1 MKHFQNKRNPVLP
14 LEYHVPDSE
23 AHVMPDGTLYIY
35 GSFDDRED
43 VFCSEKYHV
52 VSTPDMEHWTIHDVS
67 FTGQQVPW
75 YNDPDA
81 PKYPGIDWSRP
92 TPFIRKMLEAAQ
104 ENGDDMKEK
113 FEKESEQEKPALLF
127 APDCLERD
135 GKYYLYFCMPD
146 DSEGVAVSDR
156 PEGPFADP
164 IQLPCGGI
172 DPAIFIDDDGQ
183 AYYYWGQLFS
193 HGVKLNADMVSFDP
207 EGIRDDLVTEEEHF
221 FHEGFSM
228 RKIGDTYYY
237 VYADMER
244 GKPTS
249 LGYSTGKSP
258 LGPFT
263 YRGIII
269 DNDGCDPASWNN
281 HGSIECVNGQ
291 WYVFYH
297 RCSRGVQQH
306 RRLCIEPITIHP
318 DGTIDEVKMTSQGAG
333 APFAPGETIYGYQAC
348 GLKGTVYIGA
358 EDAGRG
364 KNAVLPGT
372 ESSSGNMGHDACH
385 GEPAG
390 ITQRDHAASSAARI
404 HEYPEK
410 LTHIS
415 PGDEMIFRYVKND
428 APWSGIECTC
438 AGSGR
443 LQVLLDDVPAGT
455 IGMTGEAGK
464 IQTVSAGILASA
476 GTCELKLKAEE
487 ADGLEIMEV
496 VLK

>member
-52 VSTPDMEHWTIHDVS
+52 VSTPDMEHWTIHDIS

-92 TPFIRKMLEAAQ
+92 TPFIRKMLEAAR

-113 FEKESEQEKPALLF
+113 FEQEGEKDKPALLF

-164 IQLPCGGI
+164 VQLPCGGI
-172 DPAIFIDDDGQ
+172 DPAVFIDDDGQ

-193 HGVKLNADMVSFDP
+193 HGVRLNPDMVSFNP
-207 EGIRDDLVTEEEHF
+207 EGIRDDLVTEETHF
-221 FHEGFSM
+221 FHEGSSM

-269 DNDGCDPASWNN
+269 DNDGCDPCCKAIASWVPSRMRQRAV
-281 HGSIECVNGQ
+281 GI
-291 WYVFYH
+291 VFTH
-297 RCSRGVQQH
+297 
-306 RRLCIEPITIHP
+306 TAA
-318 DGTIDEVKMTSQGAG
+318 AG
-333 APFAPGETIYGYQAC
+333 ALRQH
-348 GLKGTVYIGA
+348 L
-358 EDAGRG
+358 
-364 KNAVLPGT
+364 
-372 ESSSGNMGHDACH
+372 
-385 GEPAG
+385 
-390 ITQRDHAASSAARI
+390 
-404 HEYPEK
+404 
-410 LTHIS
+410 
-415 PGDEMIFRYVKND
+415 
-428 APWSGIECTC
+428 
-438 AGSGR
+438 
-443 LQVLLDDVPAGT
+443 
-455 IGMTGEAGK
+455 
-464 IQTVSAGILASA
+464 
-476 GTCELKLKAEE
+476 
-487 ADGLEIMEV
+487 
-496 VLK
+496 

>member
-1 MKHFQNKRNPVLP
+1 MEYFKNMRNPVLP
-14 LEYHVPDSE
+14 LKYHVPDSE
-23 AHVMPDGTLYIY
+23 AHVMPDGKLYIY
-35 GSFDDRED
+35 GSFDDRGD

-52 VSTPDMEHWTIHDVS
+52 VSTPDMESWTIHEVS

-75 YNDPDA
+75 HNDPDA
-81 PKYPGIDWSRP
+81 PRYPGIDWSRP
-92 TPFIRKMLEAAQ
+92 TPFIRKMLESAR

-113 FEKESEQEKPALLF
+113 FEQEGEKEKPALLF
-127 APDCLERD
+127 APDCLQHG
-135 GKYYLYFCMPD
+135 GKYYLYFCMSD

-156 PEGPFADP
+156 PEGPFENSV
-164 IQLPCGGI
+164 QLPCGGI
-172 DPAIFIDDDGQ
+172 DPAVFIDDDGQ

-193 HGVKLNADMVSFDP
+193 HGVKLNADMVSFEP
-207 EGIRDDLVTEEEHF
+207 EGIRDNLVTEEEHF
-221 FHEGFSM
+221 FHEGSSM

-237 VYADMER
+237 VYTDMER

-281 HGSIECVNGQ
+281 HGSIECFNGQ

-297 RCSRGVQQH
+297 RCSRGVQQY
-306 RRLCIEPITIHP
+306 RRLCIEPIKINP

-358 EDAGRG
+358 DD
-364 KNAVLPGT
+364 NT
-372 ESSSGNMGHDACH
+372 DTYN
-385 GEPAG
+385 
-390 ITQRDHAASSAARI
+390 
-404 HEYPEK
+404 EK
-410 LTHIS
+410 LTNIS
-415 PGDEMIFRYVKND
+415 PGDEIIFRYVRND
-428 APWSGIECTC
+428 APWSEIVC
-438 AGSGR
+438 ACSGSGR
-443 LQVLLDDVPAGT
+443 LQTLLDDTAAGAIEITGETGRIRTETAGISMPAGNR
-455 IGMTGEAGK
+455 
-464 IQTVSAGILASA
+464 
-476 GTCELKLKAEE
+476 ELKLKVE
-487 ADGLEIMEV
+487 ASDGLEIVEI

>member
-1 MKHFQNKRNPVLP
+1 MEHFKNMRNPVLP
-14 LEYHVPDSE
+14 PKYHVPDSE
-23 AHVMPDGTLYIY
+23 AHVMPDGKLYIY

-52 VSTPDMEHWTIHDVS
+52 VSTPDMENWTIHEVA

-75 YNDPDA
+75 YNDPEA
-81 PKYPGIDWSRP
+81 PRYPGIDWSRP
-92 TPFIRKMLEAAQ
+92 TPFIRKMLESAR

-113 FEKESEQEKPALLF
+113 FEQEGEKEKEKPPLLF
-127 APDCLERD
+127 APDCLER
-135 GKYYLYFCMPD
+135 GGTYYLYFCMPD
-146 DSEGVAVSDR
+146 DSEGVAVSDW
-156 PEGPFADP
+156 PEGPFTDP
-164 IQLPCGGI
+164 VQLPCGGI
-172 DPAIFIDDDGQ
+172 DPAVFIDDDGQ

-207 EGIRDDLVTEEEHF
+207 EEIRDNLVTEEEHF
-221 FHEGFSM
+221 FHEGSSM

-244 GKPTS
+244 GKPTA

-269 DNDGCDPASWNN
+269 DNGDCDPASWNN

-306 RRLCIEPITIHP
+306 RRLCIEPITIHA
-318 DGTIDEVKMTSQGAG
+318 DGTIDEVKMTSQGVG
-333 APFAPGETIYGYQAC
+333 EPFAPGETIYGYQAC
-348 GLKGTVYIGA
+348 GLKGTVYIGV
-358 EDAGRG
+358 EDEDGETQNSISPEGA
-364 KNAVLPGT
+364 AV
-372 ESSSGNMGHDACH
+372 SGEVKTDAS
-385 GEPAG
+385 
-390 ITQRDHAASSAARI
+390 Q
-404 HEYPEK
+404 EK
-410 LTHIS
+410 LTCIS
-415 PGDEMIFRYVKND
+415 PGDEIIFRYVKQD
-428 APWSGIECTC
+428 APWSEIVCTC

-443 LQVLLDDVPAGT
+443 LKILLDDVEAGT
-455 IGMTGEAGK
+455 VETAGTPGR
-464 IQTVSAGILASA
+464 IRTVSAPISA
-476 GTCELKLKAEE
+476 PAGERELRLKAEE
-487 ADGLEIMEV
+487 SDGLEIMEI

>member
-52 VSTPDMEHWTIHDVS
+52 VSTPDMEHWTIHDIS

-92 TPFIRKMLEAAQ
+92 TPFIRKMLEAAR

-113 FEKESEQEKPALLF
+113 FEQEGEKDKPALLF

-164 IQLPCGGI
+164 VQLPCGGI
-172 DPAIFIDDDGQ
+172 DPAVFIDDDGQ

-193 HGVKLNADMVSFDP
+193 HGVRLNPDMVSFNP
-207 EGIRDDLVTEEEHF
+207 EGIRDDLVTEETHF
-221 FHEGFSM
+221 FHEGSSM

-269 DNDGCDPASWNN
+269 DNDGCDPS
-281 HGSIECVNGQ
+281 
-291 WYVFYH
+291 
-297 RCSRGVQQH
+297 
-306 RRLCIEPITIHP
+306 
-318 DGTIDEVKMTSQGAG
+318 MTAKDQSAELLFTAIQRNLV
-333 APFAPGETIYGYQAC
+333 YQ
-348 GLKGTVYIGA
+348 
-358 EDAGRG
+358 R
-364 KNAVLPGT
+364 
-372 ESSSGNMGHDACH
+372 H
-385 GEPAG
+385 
-390 ITQRDHAASSAARI
+390 
-404 HEYPEK
+404 
-410 LTHIS
+410 
-415 PGDEMIFRYVKND
+415 
-428 APWSGIECTC
+428 W
-438 AGSGR
+438 
-443 LQVLLDDVPAGT
+443 
-455 IGMTGEAGK
+455 K
-464 IQTVSAGILASA
+464 I
-476 GTCELKLKAEE
+476 
-487 ADGLEIMEV
+487 
-496 VLK
+496 VLKMYTIWGRTGSRSWRIRILKTIPIPPTNGWTNGSACVISVRSSR

>member
-1 MKHFQNKRNPVLP
+1 MEHFKNKRNPVLP

-23 AHVMPDGTLYIY
+23 AHVMPDGKLYIY

-52 VSTPDMEHWTIHDVS
+52 VSTPDMENWTIHGVS
-67 FTGQQVPW
+67 FTGQLVPW
-75 YNDPDA
+75 YNDPGA

-92 TPFIRKMLEAAQ
+92 TPFIRKMLESVK

-113 FEKESEQEKPALLF
+113 FEQEGEKEKPALLF
-127 APDCLERD
+127 APDCLEYG

-156 PEGPFADP
+156 PEGPFANP

-172 DPAIFIDDDGQ
+172 DPAVFIDDDGQ

-193 HGVKLNADMVSFDP
+193 HGVRLNADMVSFNP
-207 EGIRDDLVTEEEHF
+207 EEIQDDLVTEEEHF
-221 FHEGFSM
+221 FHEGSSM

-237 VYADMER
+237 VYANMER

-249 LGYSTGKSP
+249 LGYSTSKSP

-297 RCSRGVQQH
+297 RCSRGVQQY
-306 RRLCIEPITIHP
+306 RRLCIEPITVNP
-318 DGTIDEVKMTSQGAG
+318 DGTIPEVKMTSQGAG
-333 APFAPGETIYGYQAC
+333 APFAPGESICGYQAC
-348 GLKGTVYIGA
+348 GLKGTVYIGVNDTGDGKQNRTFPGTKA
-358 EDAGRG
+358 VSDAGTG
-364 KNAVLPGT
+364 SV
-372 ESSSGNMGHDACH
+372 
-385 GEPAG
+385 
-390 ITQRDHAASSAARI
+390 
-404 HEYPEK
+404 YPEK
-410 LTHIS
+410 LTRIS
-415 PGDEMIFRYVKND
+415 PGDEIVFRYVKND
-428 APWSGIECTC
+428 GPWSKIECIC

-443 LQVLLDDVPAGT
+443 LHVLLGDVSAGT
-455 IGMTGEAGK
+455 IAVTGESGK
-464 IQTVSAGILASA
+464 IQTVSAGISALA
-476 GTCELKLKAEE
+476 GECELRLKVEE

-496 VLK
+496 VLY